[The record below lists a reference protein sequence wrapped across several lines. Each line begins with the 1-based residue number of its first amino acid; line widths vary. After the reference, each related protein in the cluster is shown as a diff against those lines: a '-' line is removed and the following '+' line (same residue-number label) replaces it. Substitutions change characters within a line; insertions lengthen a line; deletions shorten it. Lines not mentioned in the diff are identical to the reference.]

1 MTFLEQNVSVIKKL
15 RPDLYIGLQNILKEK
30 HIFNNIKEV
39 NTRDGNKALIIEKNN
54 KEFRMNSLYKPLNEA
69 GKWADQYE
77 FHNNNTLV
85 IMFGLGNGLFVREML
100 KRLQKDA
107 KVYLYE
113 PGVDVFLYV
122 LHYVDIVDII
132 QDKSVCFFIN
142 GINDKEFDILLKED
156 INIVTLSVQIVC
168 NHPVY
173 DNVFSDEF
181 NSFLTVIS
189 NANKI
194 AKVNNDTEKYM
205 SSTLVNN
212 IIRNIIYIRKSNY
225 ISEFIGKIPEDVPA
239 IIVAAGPS
247 LDKNIDE
254 LKKAEGKAF
263 ILATDTSVKYLL
275 SHGINIDAV
284 ITLDPKK
291 SMKHFED
298 VRCYNI
304 PLFCVLEA
312 KNEFMD
318 KHKGR
323 KIWFRGSV
331 YMYDLYSKF
340 NKKFP
345 DYNSGG
351 SVATAAFS
359 TCVFMKFKNII
370 FVGQDLAYNGEV
382 THAGGIVK
390 DILSGIGNK
399 KLVQGI
405 DGEKIWTRY
414 DWLIYLEWFEEFIK
428 KSKELNVI
436 DATEGGAL
444 IHGTKV
450 MRLCDAINEYCKEE
464 FSFNKLL
471 EKTPFT
477 FSDNEY
483 NKVAVKILN
492 LGKEFV
498 NIKQK
503 AIEGIEIA
511 ERLLNSFNN
520 LSGNNKDLKNFDK
533 INKFI
538 TRQDAYSI
546 LDVYITNI
554 ISDDIQMVNKSSE
567 DSGDSIKKKMRIAI
581 ILYRAL
587 IKSVDELM
595 PVLNETLKKISFKTD
610 GDML

>member
-1 MTFLEQNVSVIKKL
+1 MTLLEQNVSVIKKIK
-15 RPDLYIGLQNILKEK
+15 PGLYIELQNILEEEY
-30 HIFNNIKEV
+30 ISSNVKEV
-39 NTRDGNKALIIEKNN
+39 NTKDGNKALIIEENN
-54 KEFRMNSLYKPLNEA
+54 REFRMNSLYKPLNEA
-69 GKWADQYE
+69 SRWADQYE
-77 FHNNNTLV
+77 FHNHNTLV

-113 PGVDVFLYV
+113 PAIDVFLYV
-122 LHYVDIVDII
+122 LHYVNIMDII
-132 QDKSVCFFIN
+132 QDKRVCFIIN
-142 GINDKEFDILLKED
+142 SVNDKEFDTLLKKD
-156 INIVTLSVQIVC
+156 INIMMLSAQIVC

-173 DNVFSDEF
+173 DNVFNDEF
-181 NSFLTVIS
+181 NRFLTVIN

-205 SSTLVNN
+205 ANTLVNN
-212 IIRNIIYIRKSNY
+212 IIRNIVYIKESNY

-247 LDKNIDE
+247 LDKNIDK
-254 LKKAEGKAF
+254 LKSAEGKAF
-263 ILATDTSVKYLL
+263 IMATDTSVKYLL
-275 SHGINIDAV
+275 SHNINIDAI

-312 KNEFMD
+312 KNGFMD

-331 YMYDLYSKF
+331 YMYDLYRKF
-340 NKKFP
+340 NRKFP

-370 FVGQDLAYNGEV
+370 FVGQDLAYDGEI

-390 DILSGIGNK
+390 DILSGKGDK
-399 KLVQGI
+399 KPVESIYGK
-405 DGEKIWTRY
+405 KIWTRY
-414 DWLIYLEWFEEFIK
+414 DWFIYLEWFEEFIK
-428 KSKELNVI
+428 KSKNLNVI

-444 IHGTKV
+444 IHGTRV
-450 MRLCDAINEYCKEE
+450 MKLCDAINEYCKEE

-471 EKTPFT
+471 EKIPFT

-483 NKVAVKILN
+483 DKVRIKILN

-498 NIKQK
+498 SIKQK
-503 AIEGIEIA
+503 SREGIEIA

-520 LSGNNKDLKNFDK
+520 VGYNLAGNNRDLKNFDR

-538 TRQDAYSI
+538 ARQDAYSI

-554 ISDDIQMVNKSSE
+554 ISDDIQMVNKSLVDSSE
-567 DSGDSIKKKMRIAI
+567 SDKKKLKIAI
-581 ILYRAL
+581 ILYKAL
-587 IKSVDELM
+587 IKSVDELT
-595 PVLNETLKKISFKTD
+595 PVLEETLAKI
-610 GDML
+610 